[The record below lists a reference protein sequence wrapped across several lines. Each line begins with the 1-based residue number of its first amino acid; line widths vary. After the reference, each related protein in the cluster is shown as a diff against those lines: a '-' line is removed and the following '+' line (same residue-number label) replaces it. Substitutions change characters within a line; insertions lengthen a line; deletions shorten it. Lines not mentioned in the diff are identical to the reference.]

1 MKIILFCGAFDMV
14 HNAHI
19 AMAKYAID
27 LIKAD
32 KLIFLP
38 SNFKF
43 FKPINKDDNLEYE
56 KTKLTHGHHR
66 LAMLKIAT
74 KNLVNTEVSDYEL
87 NQVNK
92 SYTINTIDH
101 FKKLYGAEHEYYF
114 IIGSDNLE
122 RFKQWKDWERIL
134 KEVKI
139 ICFKRSGVCLKKT
152 CFQNQCNCENFNFF
166 EHQIILVN
174 DFNYNI
180 SSTEIK
186 KQHNLASGIDP
197 AVLDY
202 INEHGL
208 YALWLLEKHL
218 ISYDNFNNLEKKI
231 ARINHCRRV
240 AQMCVDLMNVY
251 DKKLIDQAYCAGI
264 YHDILK
270 CLDEQESIAYFNEHK
285 SELNIGDD
293 FISWRILHS
302 YLGAHL
308 LQTQYGF
315 KNQLILN
322 AIRRHTRPFDFIKDY
337 SELTTLDK
345 ILYCADKLEPNRRE
359 EIDQINIDYYRK
371 LVFEDLDKAFIEVYQ
386 YQQRQR
392 K

>member
-1 MKIILFCGAFDMV
+1 MV

-166 EHQIILVN
+166 EHEIILVN

-186 KQHNLASGIDP
+186 KQHNLASGLDP
-197 AVLDY
+197 NVLDY
-202 INEHGL
+202 INDHGL

-218 ISYDNFNNLEKKI
+218 VSYDSTGGLEKII

-240 AQMCVDLMNVY
+240 AQMCVDLMLVY
-251 DKKLIDQAYCAGI
+251 DKNLVDQAYCAGI

-270 CLDEQESIAYFNEHK
+270 CLDEEETIAYFNEHK
-285 SELNIGDD
+285 NELHIGDD
-293 FISWRILHS
+293 FVSWRILHS

-315 KNQLILN
+315 KNPLILN
-322 AIRRHTRPFDFIKDY
+322 AIRRHTKPFDFIDDY
-337 SELTTLDK
+337 SELTVLDK

-359 EIDQINIDYYRK
+359 QIDQINIEYYRK
-371 LVFEDLDKAFIEVYQ
+371 LAFEDLDKTFIEVYK
-386 YQQRQR
+386 YQQSRE